1 MVSLMSRLFGA
12 MRQHGVV
19 EALALVPKNL
29 AYEFRWYL
37 DRRFD
42 RLHGTDTSDR
52 IELAGLDVAGD
63 RAQGV
68 YYEPTS
74 TGLFHRMMAQVRP
87 AVPCE
92 DFVFI
97 DYGSGKGRTLMMASD
112 YPFKAIVG
120 VEFSRELHL
129 VAQRNLAIYRGKK
142 QRCTTLSAVHADA
155 AQYQPPRE
163 NLFVYFYNPFLREV
177 MKNVM
182 DRLAQVSREH
192 SARIV
197 LVYFNPQ
204 SADIV
209 ERCGVFKRRLEL
221 RLPHDFS
228 RADQRRCAAFF
239 SWADAPGSTITPT
252 PDVANR

>member
-1 MVSLMSRLFGA
+1 MVSLMSRLAGA
-12 MRQHGVV
+12 VRQHGVV
-19 EALALVPKNL
+19 EVLVLIPKNL
-29 AYEFRWYL
+29 AHEFRWYL

-52 IELAGLDVAGD
+52 IELTGLDVAGD

-74 TGLFHRMMAQVRP
+74 TGLFHHMMAQVKP

-112 YPFKAIVG
+112 HAFKAIVG

-155 AQYQPPRE
+155 AQYQPPCE
-163 NLFVYFYNPFLREV
+163 NLFVYFYNPFLRDV
-177 MKNVM
+177 MRNVM
-182 DRLAQVSREH
+182 VRLTQVSRERG
-192 SARIV
+192 ARIV

-204 SADIV
+204 SADII
-209 ERCGVFKRRLEL
+209 ERCGLFKRRLEL

-239 SWADAPGSTITPT
+239 SWADAPGSPI
-252 PDVANR
+252 V